1 MTSRCVAL
9 TPSRRRRVLALMHS
23 PPCATHAC
31 PRASQHPGTTNAY
44 QVNTGSALALRYNDA
59 SVLEN
64 HHCSVGFAVMDRSG
78 ILKGLDGA
86 DVKALRKLFVAA
98 VLATDMSVHK
108 DLLARV
114 AARAVPEPGAGGAPA
129 AELPPGVTAAGGGF
143 SRDSSDDRQ
152 LLISFLLHSADLCNP
167 LFPPPMSRRIASELA
182 LEFSRQAE
190 LERQQGLPITVM
202 VAADDVAQAKVRCV
216 HARVFMRA
224 RACACAPLTSPFFSY
239 CLQAELGFITFVVQP
254 LYATL
259 AKISPVLGAK
269 CMSLIDEN
277 RAAWNA
283 VIAANADNV
292 SSRSRNSGK

>member
-1 MTSRCVAL
+1 M
-9 TPSRRRRVLALMHS
+9 
-23 PPCATHAC
+23 
-31 PRASQHPGTTNAY
+31 
-44 QVNTGSALALRYNDA
+44 VNTGSALALRYNDA

-64 HHCSVGFAVMDRSG
+64 HHCSVGFAAMDRSG

-114 AARAVPEPGAGGAPA
+114 AARAAPEPGAGVAPA
-129 AELPPGVTAAGGGF
+129 SELPPSVTAAGGGF

-216 HARVFMRA
+216 HAYMRSCVVRVR
-224 RACACAPLTSPFFSY
+224 APLTAPFFSY